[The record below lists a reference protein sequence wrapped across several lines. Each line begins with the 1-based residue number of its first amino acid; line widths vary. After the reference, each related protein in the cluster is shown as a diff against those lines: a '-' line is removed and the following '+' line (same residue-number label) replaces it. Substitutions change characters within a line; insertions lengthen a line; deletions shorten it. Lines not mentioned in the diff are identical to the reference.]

1 VLKSSNGFWFILYL
15 LQSPELEEIMRKG
28 SNKGFTLIELLIVI
42 AIIGILAAVLIPNLL
57 SARQKA
63 YDTATLAWIREC
75 VTATE
80 VARETLTGQLPA
92 AVNGSTCATRIGKA
106 LPSAVATDGTVTVN
120 ANNVDFTIGA
130 TVSKGG
136 ASYTYNGTAI
146 Q

>member
-1 VLKSSNGFWFILYL
+1 
-15 LQSPELEEIMRKG
+15 LEEIMRKG

-63 YDTATLAWIREC
+63 YDTTTLAWIREC

-80 VARETLTGQLPA
+80 VSRETLTGEIPA
-92 AVNGSTCATRIGKA
+92 GGACETLIGKA
-106 LPSAVATDGTVTVN
+106 LPSGVLTDGNVVVDP
-120 ANNVDFTIGA
+120 NNVDFTITA
-130 TVSKGG
+130 VASKSGNV
-136 ASYTYNGTAI
+136 SYTYNGTEI